1 MRKKKDERTGG
12 RFDHGHP
19 PAVVTV
25 RDKEAIRSGILV
37 ANSREGKK
45 KKVEKNKVSSK
56 TSFPLLTLIQI
67 FPNMNRQGRGLRSY
81 L

>member
-37 ANSREGKK
+37 ANSREGN
-45 KKVEKNKVSSK
+45 E
-56 TSFPLLTLIQI
+56 
-67 FPNMNRQGRGLRSY
+67 RR
-81 L
+81 